1 MVLSLFAWSH
11 FLGLLLVMCICSSS
25 ERAESAS
32 ECQVNA
38 MIKEVVVASA
48 S

>member
-11 FLGLLLVMCICSSS
+11 FLGSLLVMCICSSS
-25 ERAESAS
+25 ERAESG
-32 ECQVNA
+32 ECKVNA